1 MVDTIERLHVSGDV
15 RRLMARYVRS
25 ADPQRRQD
33 LAGLITENA
42 SSTAEKPDGSPWLM
56 LPVREEILR

>member
-15 RRLMARYVRS
+15 RRLMARYVRY

-42 SSTAEKPDGSPWLM
+42 SYTTEKPDGSPWLM